1 MHDDAIVERVLLA
14 SLHQAIAEVLP
25 ARLEFY
31 EKWLKAPELDS
42 PELDAASF
50 TAMLGSLRNEG
61 DVSDL
66 VVSRAGQHA
75 GARSFEKLFVLTRAY
90 LRVLPR
96 RMRARRAVRL
106 VVAFLPALYP
116 ETRADMIQRGG
127 TVFIGIDGSPF
138 CSARGPAI
146 HPSCD
151 FYSSAIE
158 TFLTRLQTPP
168 SGPSEPLPRVGV
180 EELSFHGAARSGA
193 QRGEPE
199 SSLAHLADDMVTP
212 PPADMQVEVPPPD
225 APACVPEV
233 LPPTAGP
240 ETKSEIEAGL
250 DAITKVFVRPTV
262 ENDPEEP
269 WHRL

>member
-158 TFLTRLQTPP
+158 TFLTRFKLHPAVRVSRCRA
-168 SGPSEPLPRVGV
+168 SGSKSCLFMVLPDQ
-180 EELSFHGAARSGA
+180 ARSVVS
-193 QRGEPE
+193 PE

-233 LPPTAGP
+233 LPPTVGP